1 MDLKTNRTG
10 ETSLNLIKAIY
21 GKLRA
26 NIFLDGEKCSLKSGL
41 RQDCPLSWLL
51 FNTVFGAVA
60 GTMRQEK
67 KITQVQIGKVKVNL
81 FVDDITSYT
90 KYAQKIPSENC

>member
-1 MDLKTNRTG
+1 MDLKTNRIV

-21 GKLRA
+21 GKLKA
-26 NIFLDGEKCSLKSGL
+26 NIILDREKCSLKSGL

-51 FNTVFGAVA
+51 FSTVIGAIV

-67 KITQVQIGKVKVNL
+67 KINR
-81 FVDDITSYT
+81 
-90 KYAQKIPSENC
+90 